1 VLKAGDRSM
10 SILQSVLA
18 TSCMRAD
25 ILLIPLS
32 VWEDDPALRMIASSQ
47 PAQPMTSS
55 LPGSQRAF
63 PSTPTRSRAV
73 GNANHTRSNDLSPDA
88 RAKRLAA
95 ITAGISSAPLPAAFP
110 PATAAPSSSP
120 AHKPTA
126 SPNRSPGKRPHPGL
140 PGDDDGASA
149 SGTLHSDAGT
159 SVRADAKRQ
168 RVSSAQEVDSE
179 DEYVDVA
186 ADVAIAAL
194 AEAEAAAGPP
204 SSPVRASPARAS
216 AAASRSTSQST
227 LSARGPGALLTP
239 QSSPV
244 VRRSAAA
251 VVTDD
256 EIEEVPSDEDEHAI
270 MPGAFGAFGAAA
282 RAPSSSPTPFAR
294 NASVGLLFRRAPS
307 ASSRAY
313 IHSLYILR

>member
-1 VLKAGDRSM
+1 VLKADDQPM
-10 SILQSVLA
+10 PVLQSVLA

-47 PAQPMTSS
+47 PSQPMSS
-55 LPGSQRAF
+55 GPHGAF
-63 PSTPTRSRAV
+63 PSTPTRSRAS
-73 GNANHTRSNDLSPDA
+73 GNANQTRSKDLSPDA

-95 ITAGISSAPLPAAFP
+95 ITAGVSGAPLPAAFP
-110 PATAAPSSSP
+110 SVTAAPSSSP

-149 SGTLHSDAGT
+149 SGTLNSGAGT
-159 SVRADAKRQ
+159 SARADSKRQ

-204 SSPVRASPARAS
+204 SSPVRAVSARAS

-239 QSSPV
+239 QSSPA